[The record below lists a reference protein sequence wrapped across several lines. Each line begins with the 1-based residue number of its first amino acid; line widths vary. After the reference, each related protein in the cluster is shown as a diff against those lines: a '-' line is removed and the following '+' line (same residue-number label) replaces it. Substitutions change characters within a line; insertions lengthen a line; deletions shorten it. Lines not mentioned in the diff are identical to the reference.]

1 MLASCSAPPAYQQ
14 WGSMREVLRDGNTE
28 ARVALGDAGITAET
42 YGVGALAGLEGEIT
56 IDAGEVTVS
65 RSAGADAVTT
75 TKGISDDD
83 AASMLFLG
91 TVSGWHNIDITEP
104 VSSLEVDGLLATAF
118 AGRDVPTMAHTPF
131 RIEGTFSDIK
141 LHVIGGQCPIRARM
155 HGEPMTSPAFEL
167 DIPQASATVVGIY
180 AADAAGDVT
189 HMGSDTHMH
198 IIVEHDGRTSRVMS
212 SRSAC
217 YRAAL
222 FRSRAAVTNLLPG
235 PRDHID
241 PLEAVPPR
249 RTRTP
254 SPRPRAPRPRRGTRR
269 PPRSPPPRA

>member
-1 MLASCSAPPAYQQ
+1 VAKSDSASGLQRTARRLPLRVSALGALVMLASCSAPPAYQQ

-28 ARVALGDAGITAET
+28 ARVALGDAGITAES

-56 IDAGEVTVS
+56 IDAGDVTVS
-65 RSAGADAVTT
+65 RSTGADAVTT

-83 AASMLFLG
+83 AVSMLFLG
-91 TVSGWHNIDITEP
+91 TVSGWHSIDITEP

-118 AGRDVPTMAHTPF
+118 AGRPETQGPRPF

-155 HGEPMTSPAFEL
+155 HGEPMTRPAFEL
-167 DIPQASATVVGIY
+167 GIPQASATVVGIY

-198 IIVEHDGRTSRVMS
+198 ILVEHDGRTITGHVESIGV
-212 SRSAC
+212 
-217 YRAAL
+217 
-222 FRSRAAVTNLLPG
+222 LPG
-235 PRDHID
+235 STLQIPD
-241 PLEAVPPR
+241 
-249 RTRTP
+249 
-254 SPRPRAPRPRRGTRR
+254 SPK
-269 PPRSPPPRA
+269 

>member
-1 MLASCSAPPAYQQ
+1 MAKSDSASGLHQTMARRLPLRVGALGALAMLASCSAPPAYQQ

-28 ARVALGDAGITAET
+28 ARVALSDAGITAET
-42 YGVGALAGLEGEIT
+42 YGVGALAGLQGEIT
-56 IDAGEVTVS
+56 IDAGDVTVS
-65 RSAGADAVTT
+65 RSTGADAVTT

-104 VSSLEVDGLLATAF
+104 VSSLEVDGLLGTAF
-118 AGRDVPTMAHTPF
+118 AGRGTNHGPTPF

-167 DIPQASATVVGIY
+167 DIPQASATVIGIY
-180 AADAAGDVT
+180 ADDAAGDVT

-198 IIVEHDGRTSRVMS
+198 ILVEHDGRTITGHVESIGV
-212 SRSAC
+212 
-217 YRAAL
+217 
-222 FRSRAAVTNLLPG
+222 LPG
-235 PRDHID
+235 STLQIPD
-241 PLEAVPPR
+241 
-249 RTRTP
+249 
-254 SPRPRAPRPRRGTRR
+254 SPK
-269 PPRSPPPRA
+269 

>member
-1 MLASCSAPPAYQQ
+1 MAKSDSASGLQRTARRLPLRVGALGALVMLASCSAPPAYQQ

-28 ARVALGDAGITAET
+28 ARVALVDAGITAES

-56 IDAGEVTVS
+56 IDAGDVTVS
-65 RSAGADAVTT
+65 RSTGADAVTT

-83 AASMLFLG
+83 AVSMLFLG
-91 TVSGWHNIDITEP
+91 TVSGWHSIDITEP

-118 AGRDVPTMAHTPF
+118 AGRPETQGPRPF

-155 HGEPMTSPAFEL
+155 HGEPMTRPAFEL

-198 IIVEHDGRTSRVMS
+198 ILVEHDGRTITGHVESIGV
-212 SRSAC
+212 
-217 YRAAL
+217 
-222 FRSRAAVTNLLPG
+222 LPG
-235 PRDHID
+235 STLQIPD
-241 PLEAVPPR
+241 
-249 RTRTP
+249 
-254 SPRPRAPRPRRGTRR
+254 SPK
-269 PPRSPPPRA
+269 